1 MSLGKVILVR
11 PHPGAIANV
20 VGIRLPLA
28 LLRLGSVLD
37 PDYHVVIIDMGKDA
51 HWRVSLQRELTC
63 GRPLVMGIGT
73 MTGPQLLG
81 ALEASELCRQVAPQ
95 VKVVWGGV
103 HPSLFPEA
111 VASDPLVDAAV
122 IGEGETT
129 LRELVDAIEGGGP
142 WNTIPGLAY
151 MEDGQLTTTGR
162 RPFMD
167 LDTLPPLPLHLVN
180 PERYM
185 FTDFG
190 ASRLLEL
197 ETSRGCPFACEYCYN
212 NTFNQRRWRSMSAH
226 RVLDE
231 IQRLRRDYGVRGLG
245 FVDDEFF
252 IDPKRAH
259 TFAEGMLRLD
269 LDFKLLFQGLRVD
282 TLSRMSDDTL
292 DLLDRCG
299 TLSIQLG
306 IESGSQRILDSIGK
320 NMTLELALEQNR
332 RLARCREIRPYYN
345 FMAGFPDET
354 PDDIRASVRL
364 GWQLLQDNPR
374 ARLGP
379 YHILVTYPGSALFD
393 RAVREGFEP
402 PQTAAGWARFDFHSA
417 RPPWVGDEVY
427 DLARR
432 ITVASVFVDD
442 KVLQRTTSR
451 AAQLFTRLYRPL
463 ARWRFAHQQF
473 RRMPERHLFK
483 LLERP
488 TARKKHGG

>member
-1 MSLGKVILVR
+1 MSPGKVILVR

-28 LLRLGSVLD
+28 LLRLGSVLE
-37 PDYHVVIIDMGKDA
+37 PDYRVVIIDMGKDA
-51 HWRVSLQRELTC
+51 DWRVTLRHELTS
-63 GRPLVMGIGT
+63 GRPLVMGVGT

-81 ALEASELCRQVAPQ
+81 ALEASELCRQIAPQ

-111 VASDPLVDAAV
+111 VAVDPRVDAAV
-122 IGEGETT
+122 VGEGEIT
-129 LRELVDAIEGGGP
+129 LRELVEAIDGGGS
-142 WNTIPGLAY
+142 WEGIPGLAY
-151 MEDGQLTTTGR
+151 AEDGRAHLTGP

-180 PERYM
+180 PEPYM
-185 FTDFG
+185 FSDFG
-190 ASRLLEL
+190 ASRLLES

-212 NTFNQRRWRSMSAH
+212 KVYNQRRWRAMSPG

-231 IQRLRRDYGVRGLG
+231 VQRLHRDYGVGGLG

-259 TFAEGMLRLD
+259 AFAEGMIRLD

-292 DLLDRCG
+292 ELLDRCG
-299 TLSIQLG
+299 TMSVQLG

-320 NMTLELALEQNR
+320 DMDIGLALEQNR

-354 PDDIRASVRL
+354 PDDILASVRL

-374 ARLGP
+374 ARLSP
-379 YHILVTYPGSALFD
+379 YHILMTYPGSALFE
-393 RAVREGFEP
+393 RAVREGFTP

-417 RPPWVGDEVY
+417 RSPWVSDDVY

-432 ITVASVFVDD
+432 ITVASFFVDD
-442 KVLQRTTSR
+442 KVMQRTNSR

-463 ARWRFAHQQF
+463 ARWRFSRQQF
-473 RRMPERHLFK
+473 RRMPERHLFH
-483 LLERP
+483 LLERSTNP
-488 TARKKHGG
+488 KKRGH